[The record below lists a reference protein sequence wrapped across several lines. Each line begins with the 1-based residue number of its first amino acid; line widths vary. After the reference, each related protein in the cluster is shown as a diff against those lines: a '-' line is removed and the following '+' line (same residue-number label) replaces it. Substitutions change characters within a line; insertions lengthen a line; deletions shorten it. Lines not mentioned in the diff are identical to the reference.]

1 MEKETLK
8 AFGELFKNRR
18 QSLGYTLRQFCLEK
32 GLDPGNISR
41 MERGLMPPPQKTE
54 KLEEYA
60 SYLEIPRGSDEWYEF
75 FDLAHIASS
84 KIPSDL
90 MGDEELV
97 RKLPVLFR
105 TVRDL
110 DDEKLDALIELIRR
124 A

>member
-1 MEKETLK
+1 MEKEPLK
-8 AFGELFKNRR
+8 GFGEFFKSRR
-18 QSLGYTLRQFCLEK
+18 QSLGYTLRRFCLEK
-32 GLDPGNISR
+32 KLDPGNISR
-41 MERGLMPPPQKTE
+41 MERGLMPPPQKRE

-60 SYLEIPRGSDEWYEF
+60 EHLEIPLGSDEWYEF

-84 KIPSDL
+84 KIPADL
-90 MGDEELV
+90 MEDEELV
-97 RKLPVLFR
+97 KKLPLLFR